1 MRIRYY
7 ILLLVLSLTSLKC
20 VNEVALI
27 DERVGSSVLPLA
39 VGNEWRYERERFVR
53 GGFVER
59 DTVVVTVKDLSSSN
73 GKSLYEVE
81 LNEPY
86 QLRSFYLSPV
96 NDEQIDVVSDPVIDS
111 SLELFI
117 AFDPLTV
124 STGILPIVGSGSSN
138 TIVYS
143 LGEDTTYNGYKA
155 RRIIQKAEL
164 IDGFGAIVLRMRF
177 EHIFVPGIGQVA
189 VKFISDINECLACN
203 LHSEFMTYKIIS
215 HKLY

>member
-1 MRIRYY
+1 MRIRYF
-7 ILLLVLSLTSLKC
+7 ILLFVLSFTSLRC
-20 VNEVALI
+20 VNEDALI
-27 DERVGSSVLPLA
+27 DERVGSSILPLS

-59 DTVVVTVKDLSSSN
+59 DTVVVTVKNLSFSN
-73 GKSLYEVE
+73 GHSLYEVE
-81 LNEPY
+81 LSEPY
-86 QLRSFYLSPV
+86 QLRSYYLSPV
-96 NDEQIDVVSDPVIDS
+96 NDEQIDVVSDPLVDT
-111 SLELFI
+111 SLHPFI
-117 AFDPLTV
+117 TFHLLSV

-138 TIVYS
+138 TIEYS

-155 RRIIQKAEL
+155 RRIIQKAEF
-164 IDGFGAIVLRMRF
+164 IDGFGATVLRMRF